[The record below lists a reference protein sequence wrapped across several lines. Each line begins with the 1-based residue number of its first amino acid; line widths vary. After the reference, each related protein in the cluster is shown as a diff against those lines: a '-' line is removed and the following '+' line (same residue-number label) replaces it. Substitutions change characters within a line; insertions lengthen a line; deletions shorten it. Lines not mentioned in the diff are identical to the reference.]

1 MLLANVR
8 CQSPPKPLKIDEV
21 NWLAAF
27 NKNSDE
33 KILTILGEK
42 QIWQNARTAT
52 GVQGKNL
59 MEPISYLKFI
69 MVLALVLAMIAGGVW
84 LIKRLG
90 FLPGLMNIKPAGQ
103 RPRLDV
109 VESKA
114 IDARRRLLIVRC
126 DEAEHLLLLG
136 PNSEIVVAENIQGT
150 NPPATSGPESET
162 GAADER

>member
-1 MLLANVR
+1 
-8 CQSPPKPLKIDEV
+8 
-21 NWLAAF
+21 
-27 NKNSDE
+27 
-33 KILTILGEK
+33 
-42 QIWQNARTAT
+42 
-52 GVQGKNL
+52 

-90 FLPGLMNIKPAGQ
+90 FLPGLMNIKPTGQ

-126 DEAEHLLLLG
+126 DETEHLLLLG

-150 NPPATSGPESET
+150 SPPATSGPESET
-162 GAADER
+162 GTSDER